1 MDEDWNEE
9 SEELEDDYDDKDAE
23 EQDSETE
30 DYSAT
35 SPLKKFSNIPE
46 VKNIENLLHD
56 LEKENRRF
64 QLWNQNYDAIV
75 HMIKNDLENICKS
88 YENKLKNEKLIAQ
101 EKNNR
106 INALE
111 KEIED
116 LNKIPEEL
124 KKKIKDLE
132 RERDE
137 RKRQVG
143 EIIEEYSGYSQE
155 KYEELKEQPE
165 KHGSGMRV
173 NDFTVAKFLV
183 DNGKLTFTQICNG
196 TGMNPKIV
204 NDCRK
209 SLLLLGFIKKN
220 EDGSYEATQAGKE
233 AVLNFQG
240 KI

>member
-1 MDEDWNEE
+1 MASDEDEDLSDDEDYKDEE
-9 SEELEDDYDDKDAE
+9 TYDE
-23 EQDSETE
+23 SSETE

-35 SPLKKFSNIPE
+35 SPLKNFSNIPE
-46 VKNIENLLHD
+46 VKDIESLLHD

-116 LNKIPEEL
+116 LNKISEEL

-143 EIIEEYSGYSQE
+143 EIIEEYSGYPQE

-165 KHGSGMRV
+165 KHGSSMKI
-173 NDFTVAKFLV
+173 NDFKVAKFLFDHGKSTFSQIV
-183 DNGKLTFTQICNG
+183 DG
-196 TGMNPKIV
+196 TSLNPKLV
-204 NDCRK
+204 NDARK
-209 SLLLLGFIKKN
+209 SLLFLGFIKKN
-220 EDGSYEATQAGKE
+220 EDRTYELIQAGKE